1 MKWNRKINN
10 FLTAQLTNE
19 SVGEIFIHGD
29 ITDEECWWDE
39 TITPKSIKTALDDM
53 GNVKE
58 IKLHINSYGGSVF
71 AGNCII
77 NLIDAKRTAS
87 QSKVVAYVEGI
98 AASMGSGIAMVADEI
113 VMYDNALMMLHKPLT
128 IAYGNAD
135 EMQKA
140 IEMLDKAENTLVK
153 NYMRH
158 YKGTEDELR
167 QILKNETWLD
177 SDECLEN
184 GLCTRIEKS
193 VNMVASAKG
202 LKVGNILFNKDLQD
216 KIKSKVKISEE
227 VEEEE
232 MIYNKNLESFGITE
246 EIFNSMKPQ
255 EVIDKVCKETIV
267 TPENVLT
274 DEVVAKYLNVEKL
287 DTVKDSA
294 TKIKELEN
302 KVDEQ
307 KKIVDSYNEM
317 RQNIID
323 ETIKM
328 GVKAKG
334 DKFDE
339 EKWRNRFKD
348 YELQEIKDYC
358 EDWKDEAELALNAG
372 NRVSDPEAKGNVVKK
387 VNLEDMEGF

>member
-1 MKWNRKINN
+1 MGWTKKINN

-19 SVGEIFIHGD
+19 SVGEIFVHGD
-29 ITDEECWWDE
+29 IMDEESWWDE
-39 TITPKSIKTALDDM
+39 VVTPKSIKSALDDM

-77 NLIDAKRTAS
+77 NLIDAKRTSTQA
-87 QSKVVAYVEGI
+87 KVVAYVEGI

-113 VMYDNALMMLHKPLT
+113 VMYDNALMMLHKPLSF
-128 IAYGNAD
+128 AYGNAD
-135 EMQKA
+135 EMQKT

-158 YKGTEDELR
+158 FKGAEDELR
-167 QILKNETWLD
+167 QILKDETWLD

-202 LKVGNILFNKDLQD
+202 LKIGNILFNKELQD

-246 EIFNSMKPQ
+246 EMFNSMKPQ

-267 TPENVLT
+267 TANDDLT
-274 DEVVAKYLNVEKL
+274 DEVVAKYLNVENL
-287 DTVKDSA
+287 ETLKDNA
-294 TKIKELEN
+294 AKVEKLEN
-302 KVDEQ
+302 QIAEQ

-317 RQNIID
+317 RQNIIN
-323 ETIKM
+323 ETLKM

-339 EKWRNRFKD
+339 EKWKNRFKD
-348 YELQEIKDYC
+348 YDLQEIKDYC
-358 EDWKDEAELALNAG
+358 KDWEEEAQDVLNAG
-372 NRVSDPEAKGNVVKK
+372 KRVSDPEAKGNVVKK
-387 VNLEDMEGF
+387 VDIEDMKGF